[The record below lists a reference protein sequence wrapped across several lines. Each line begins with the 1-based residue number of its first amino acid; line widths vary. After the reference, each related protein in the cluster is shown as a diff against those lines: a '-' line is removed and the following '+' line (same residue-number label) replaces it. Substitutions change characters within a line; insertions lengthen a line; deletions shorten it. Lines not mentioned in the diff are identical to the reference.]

1 MEPVFSCLYSLR
13 LGRQTLKVHFFDDV
27 QFETESASGRTII
40 VFSVKE
46 KPLVHAVEYK
56 GVHSATINEIQ
67 QTLRQTQK
75 GLTPESSYSLARATE
90 TAEVLK
96 AILAAKGYLEATVGI
111 ATRPVPPNAV
121 DVVFVVDEGARQ

>member
-1 MEPVFSCLYSLR
+1 MPSRSCR
-13 LGRQTLKVHFFDDV
+13 TDGANGRKQ
-27 QFETESASGRTII
+27 SSI
-40 VFSVKE
+40 
-46 KPLVHAVEYK
+46 HAVEYK

-67 QTLRQTQK
+67 QTLRQSQK
-75 GLTPESSYSLARATE
+75 GLTPESPYSLAKATE

-121 DVVFVVDEGARQ
+121 DVVFVVDEGTRQ